1 MLLSMH
7 GEELAV
13 GLADQQYG
21 GFVRLDAGARKDL
34 LPRLANGKNGPAAE
48 IWCIVLGR
56 IAP

>member
-1 MLLSMH
+1 MH

-13 GLADQQYG
+13 GLADQQYA

-34 LPRLANGKNGPAAE
+34 LPRLANSKNSPAAD